1 MRVLSMAGA
10 WQGQDFTAKTPSLAE
25 EVVHA

>member
-1 MRVLSMAGA
+1 MAGA
-10 WQGQDFTAKTPSLAE
+10 WQGQDFTAKNPSLAE